1 MTEEL
6 KKPLLLVFAISEI
19 KKELIDI
26 PTPFLFVVLN
36 HLIGCFIS
44 TLNSFKY
51 MLCLTAQI

>member
-26 PTPFLFVVLN
+26 PTPFFL
-36 HLIGCFIS
+36 
-44 TLNSFKY
+44 
-51 MLCLTAQI
+51 